1 MNLYSGDNLFV
12 KYIEFNIVHIA
23 YTTHMAKQSEG
34 LVCLS
39 IVPNNCSSLYI
50 SIVSC
55 NLVRVIVKT
64 GATHVKTGA
73 TPWT

>member
-1 MNLYSGDNLFV
+1 
-12 KYIEFNIVHIA
+12 
-23 YTTHMAKQSEG
+23 MAKQSEG

-55 NLVRVIVKT
+55 NLVRTFVKT
-64 GATHVKTGA
+64 GAHYVKSGA
-73 TPWT
+73 HLES